1 MNISPEDRDVGKENF
16 QAVLGSDLLR
26 GARMRETADEM
37 LASGEGLGA
46 RYFGYGKEITSP
58 VRIGI
63 IGTGDEGGVLIG
75 ALNPRFVQVVA
86 IADIRPFNIYR
97 AFHGD
102 KSSPGRWEVRPG
114 LMKKYGWAD
123 EATARNQV
131 KVYTDKYE
139 DLLDD
144 PSIEAVIIAL
154 PLHLHAEASIKAM
167 RKGKHVLC
175 EKLMAF
181 SVHEC
186 KEVARVAKETGK
198 LMVVGH
204 QRHYSVLYDNAV
216 ELVRQGL
223 IGDIHHI
230 RAQWHRLNDTW
241 KVPLPDKEMEKEHAD
256 AQAKLKTLQGR
267 LATEAKKSA
276 ADQATRREKLSA
288 KELESLVKAE
298 KDCEYLPGEV
308 AGLQQKIA
316 DVKRG
321 APETAAQVASLR
333 KDLLKKQRQLAKAQ
347 AEVEKRL
354 KISPRLLSLRA
365 EVEKY
370 TAREEVLR
378 HMLMDAQLKEK
389 VKDYGYKD
397 RVVGGKTVP
406 ALAEL
411 IQWRLWNTTGGGLMA
426 ELGSHQLD
434 ASGIFISSLRKDGRK
449 VHPLSVS
456 AVGGRHIYEHDRDID
471 DHVYCSYEYPGQGY
485 FGDPDKGV
493 EPDPNKKIVVTYSS
507 INGNGFGDYGE
518 TVIGTR
524 GVLVLDRE
532 KDVMLFRG
540 SSTGDYVKLAD
551 TAGKLTLSDG
561 ARGSQDA
568 AVGDLGLPAAPSK
581 GYTEE
586 IEHWAWSIRNPGKEP
601 LPRCGPE
608 VALAD
613 AVIALT
619 TNLAIEQRRRIP
631 FDAEWFDIESD
642 KTPEEVKPD
651 VTRKE
656 YRIT

>member
-1 MNISPEDRDVGKENF
+1 MNLSPDDRAVGKENF
-16 QAVLGSDLLR
+16 QAIVGNDLLR
-26 GARMRETADEM
+26 GARLRETADEM
-37 LASGEGLGA
+37 LASGQGLGA
-46 RYFGYGKEITSP
+46 RYFGYGNEVTTP

-102 KSSPGRWEVRPG
+102 KSSPDVWKVRPG

-131 KVYTDKYE
+131 KVFAGKYE

-144 PSIEAVIIAL
+144 PSIEGVIIAL

-198 LMVVGH
+198 LLVVGH

-241 KVPLPDKEMEKEHAD
+241 KVALPNEKMKQDHAD
-256 AQAKLKTLQGR
+256 VKDKLKTLKKR
-267 LATEAKKSA
+267 LAAEEKNSA
-276 ADQATRREKLSA
+276 AEQQMAREKLKA
-288 KELESLVKAE
+288 NELESLVKAE
-298 KDCEYLPGEV
+298 KDCEYLPGDI
-308 AGLQQKIA
+308 AGLEQKLA

-321 APETAAQVASLR
+321 APETIGQVAALR
-333 KDLLKKQRQLAKAQ
+333 KELLKKKRQLTKAT
-347 AEVEKRL
+347 AEVQKRL
-354 KISPRLLSLRA
+354 KVSPKLASLRA

-370 TAREEVLR
+370 AVREEILINKLKDGELR
-378 HMLMDAQLKEK
+378 EK

-397 RVVGGKTVP
+397 RVVGGKNVP

-449 VHPLSVS
+449 VFPLSVS

-485 FGDPDKGV
+485 FGDPQKKIA
-493 EPDPNKKIVVTYSS
+493 PDPNKKIVVTYSS

-518 TVIGTR
+518 TIIGTR

-540 SSTGDYVKLAD
+540 SATGDYVQLTDSGSKLA
-551 TAGKLTLSDG
+551 LVDG
-561 ARGSQDA
+561 SRGSQEA
-568 AVGDLGLPAAPSK
+568 AVGSLGLPATPSK

-601 LPRCGPE
+601 LPRCGPS

-619 TNLAIEQRRRIP
+619 TNIAMAERRRMEFNP
-631 FDAEWFDIESD
+631 EWFDIESD
-642 KTPEEVKPD
+642 KTPEDVTPD

-656 YRIT
+656 YRIS